1 MDQSTH
7 SESEA
12 SVSVPDDATPET
24 LIMRRYLELGTTI
37 RDLMAERDHIRDTEL
52 VPMMLE
58 DGIQFRDGEQYLRF
72 EFVEKVDF
80 DHKAARKAGDI
91 SDEVWRRY
99 ISVKVERRLMARKI
113 KDEMQIQAEQQ
124 LLEAMC
130 ALVKSAKQPLPVVDG
145 NEGP

>member
-1 MDQSTH
+1 
-7 SESEA
+7 
-12 SVSVPDDATPET
+12 
-24 LIMRRYLELGTTI
+24 
-37 RDLMAERDHIRDTEL
+37 MAERDHIRDTEL